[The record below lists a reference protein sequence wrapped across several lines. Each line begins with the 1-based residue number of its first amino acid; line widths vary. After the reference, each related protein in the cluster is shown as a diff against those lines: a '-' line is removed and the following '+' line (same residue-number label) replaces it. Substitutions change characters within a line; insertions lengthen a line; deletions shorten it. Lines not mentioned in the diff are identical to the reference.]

1 MLTFHFLGDVQK
13 FHKKQSIEIQA
24 HTHKK
29 SSLAYGRGEAKMAVH
44 AKNSESPLG
53 RIYLKGSKTN
63 GGRLELYFE
72 KKGREKEK
80 KKRGSETRRELATCG
95 ALFFFCFSNFFFS
108 RFEEKITAIF
118 ENISLVVK

>member
-1 MLTFHFLGDVQK
+1 
-13 FHKKQSIEIQA
+13 
-24 HTHKK
+24 
-29 SSLAYGRGEAKMAVH
+29 MAVH

-80 KKRGSETRRELATCG
+80 KKRVGDQTRAGYLWRPILLLFLQ
-95 ALFFFCFSNFFFS
+95 LFFFLGL
-108 RFEEKITAIF
+108 K
-118 ENISLVVK
+118 KK

>member
-1 MLTFHFLGDVQK
+1 
-13 FHKKQSIEIQA
+13 
-24 HTHKK
+24 
-29 SSLAYGRGEAKMAVH
+29 MAVH

-63 GGRLELYFE
+63 GGRLKLYFE

-80 KKRGSETRRELATCG
+80 KKEGRRPDESWLPVAPYSSFVSPT
-95 ALFFFCFSNFFFS
+95 FFFS